1 MKVRQGRKAATLIS
15 GFEPFL
21 VVDAEEMAED
31 LRKACAG
38 ATSGMSS
45 PVIVVWS
52 VTVFFFFVFLRVVS
66 PIPGKPAGSGNEVL
80 VQGKQSTIVL
90 EYLLGK
96 GIPKKW
102 IEVADLSGK
111 K

>member
-38 ATSGMSS
+38 ATSGVFFPPLM
-45 PVIVVWS
+45 VVWS
-52 VTVFFFFVFLRVVS
+52 VTVVFLRS
-66 PIPGKPAGSGNEVL
+66 ISDTRE
-80 VQGKQSTIVL
+80 TC
-90 EYLLGK
+90 
-96 GIPKKW
+96 GI
-102 IEVADLSGK
+102 GQ
-111 K
+111 